1 MNGTC
6 TANILT
12 AKSTGFTCV
21 PFSPVLSLSFWQS
34 MNTGNEPLYFHCSP
48 ISPAVFMTFP
58 LPFWKHFKSTTYY
71 FSNALLETFDEHLL
85 LLFHCPFGN
94 IQEYLLLLFQCP
106 FRNFWKAILNIWMV
120 RLMYYFSTTILEAFK
135 SIFGSYSKVRPDNF
149 SVPFWKPL
157 KSILEIADGRFGVYS
172 TKVRNA
178 TEAMLEI
185 YLYTK
190 Q

>member
-1 MNGTC
+1 MFFLLNDATKDSLTLGNN

-48 ISPAVFMTFP
+48 ISPAVFTTFP

-71 FSNALLETFDEHLL
+71 FSNALLETFDEHPL

-106 FRNFWKAILNIWMV
+106 FRNFWKAILNIRMV
-120 RLMYYFSTTILEAFK
+120 HLMYYFSTTILEAFK
-135 SIFGSYSKVRPDNF
+135 SIFGSFSKVRPDNF

-157 KSILEIADGRFGVYS
+157 KSIFGNS
-172 TKVRNA
+172 WWSIWRLFNKG
-178 TEAMLEI
+178 
-185 YLYTK
+185 
-190 Q
+190 